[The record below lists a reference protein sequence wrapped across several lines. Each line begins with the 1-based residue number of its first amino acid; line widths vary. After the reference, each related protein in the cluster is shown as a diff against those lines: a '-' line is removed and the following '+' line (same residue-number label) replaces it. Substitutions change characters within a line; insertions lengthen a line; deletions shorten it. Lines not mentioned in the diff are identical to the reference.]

1 MIDDALLEELITS
14 AGEAVE
20 VPRDGPSQVLAA
32 RDALGSQDPR
42 RYRKGRFSPRSW
54 RPPRRALLVGI
65 CAVTATAIA
74 VSVIETHDRSKPATT
89 ASRGVSQGASG
100 NSYAGIGG
108 APGSS
113 ATQGTGGAGSAGA
126 GSAAASG
133 VVGLSGEIPASPS
146 PAGSAS
152 SNVGF
157 GTSPSQV
164 PSLPS
169 KVVKTG
175 SVNLQVAA
183 GRLSDTMANLSTQT
197 VGLGGF
203 VASSTQSS
211 GSFSSGD
218 ITLRVPVAS
227 FEALVSDAQRLG
239 KVTTLTTTGQDVTS
253 QYVDLQAR
261 IQSLQNARTQFQQI
275 LIKAQSIPDILSV
288 ESQIADLQTQI
299 EQLQGQL
306 QVLNDQANY
315 STLTAHITELSKAGT
330 APSKSPSGLS
340 KAWAHARHSFTHGV
354 EAVLSAMGG
363 IAVFILFAA
372 VLGVLARLGWTH
384 LRRRLI

>member
-20 VPRDGPSQVLAA
+20 VPQDGPAQVLAA
-32 RDALGSQDPR
+32 RDALGSQDSR
-42 RYRKGRFSPRSW
+42 HYRTWRFSPRSW
-54 RPPRRALLVGI
+54 RRPHQALLVGV
-65 CAVTATAIA
+65 CALTATAIA
-74 VSVIETHDRSKPATT
+74 VSVIETRGGSGPTTT
-89 ASRGVSQGASG
+89 ASRGLSQGAG
-100 NSYAGIGG
+100 GTIYTGLGG

-113 ATQGTGGAGSAGA
+113 AGPGAVSASGAGTASQGG
-126 GSAAASG
+126 GSSG
-133 VVGLSGEIPASPS
+133 GIPATPS

-152 SNVGF
+152 SNVGL
-157 GTSPSQV
+157 GTSPNQV

-175 SVNLQVAA
+175 SVNLQVAS
-183 GRLSDTMANLSTQT
+183 GRLSDTMANLTTQA

-218 ITLRVPVAS
+218 VTLRVPTAS
-227 FEALVSDAQRLG
+227 FEALVSDVQRLG

-261 IQSLQNARTQFQQI
+261 IQSLQSARTQFQQI
-275 LIKAQSIPDILSV
+275 LTKAQSIPDILSV

-306 QVLNDQANY
+306 QELNDQASY
-315 STLTAHITELSKAGT
+315 STLTAHITELSKAG
-330 APSKSPSGLS
+330 AAASKSPGGLS
-340 KAWAHARHSFTHGV
+340 KAWAHARQSFTRGV
-354 EAVLSAMGG
+354 EAVVSAMGG

-372 VLGVLARLGWTH
+372 VFGVLARLGWIH

>member
-1 MIDDALLEELITS
+1 MIDDAVLEELLTS

-20 VPRDGPSQVLAA
+20 VPQDGPAQVLAA
-32 RDALGSQDPR
+32 RDALGSQGSR
-42 RYRKGRFSPRSW
+42 RLRGGWFSPRSW
-54 RPPRRALLVGI
+54 RRPQRALLVGV
-65 CAVTATAIA
+65 CALAVIAIA
-74 VSVIETHDRSKPATT
+74 VSVTETGGGNGPTT
-89 ASRGVSQGASG
+89 NASRGLSQGASG
-100 NSYAGIGG
+100 NSYTGYTGVGG
-108 APGSS
+108 AAGPSS
-113 ATQGTGGAGSAGA
+113 NSGTGASGAGAPSAGV
-126 GSAAASG
+126 GESG
-133 VVGLSGEIPASPS
+133 GTPASPS
-146 PAGSAS
+146 PAGSPS
-152 SNVGF
+152 PNVGL
-157 GTSPSQV
+157 GSSPNQV

-175 SVNLQVAA
+175 SVTLEVAS
-183 GRLSDTMANLSTQT
+183 GRLSDTIANLSSQA

-218 ITLRVPVAS
+218 VTLRVPATS

-239 KVTTLTTTGQDVTS
+239 KVTTLTTSGQDVTS

-261 IQSLQNARTQFQQI
+261 IQSLQNARNQFQQI
-275 LIKAQSIPDILSV
+275 LTKAQTIPDILSV

-306 QVLNDQANY
+306 QVLDDQANY
-315 STLTAHITELSKAGT
+315 STLTAHVTERLKAAT

-340 KAWAHARHSFTHGV
+340 KAWSHARHSFTHGF
-354 EAVLSAMGG
+354 EAVVSALGG
-363 IAVFILFAA
+363 IAVFILFAS
-372 VLGVLARLGWTH
+372 VLAVLARLGWTH